1 MNPSTV
7 RIIHILLVVILV
19 FITRLGFAMPDDR
32 EKIAEL
38 SADSADLNQQ
48 THHGE
53 YIGNVE
59 FDQGTS
65 HLRAAR
71 AITEGNQQ
79 NKLILAIAF
88 GDGKEQAHFWTQTA
102 LDKPPLH
109 AYADT
114 IRYYPE
120 RHLVELIGNA
130 RVTQGDNS
138 FTGPKISY
146 DTEKQHVISKGNPKN
161 RTTIV
166 IHPEKK
172 A

>member
-1 MNPSTV
+1 MAKLS
-7 RIIHILLVVILV
+7 
-19 FITRLGFAMPDDR
+19 FAMPDDR
-32 EKIAEL
+32 EKVAEL

-48 THHGE
+48 THQGE
-53 YIGNVE
+53 YIGKVE

-79 NKLILAIAF
+79 NKLTLAIAY
-88 GDGKEQAHFWTQTA
+88 GDDRNQAHFWTQTA
-102 LDKPPLH
+102 VDKPLLH

-138 FTGPKISY
+138 FAGPKISY
-146 DTEKQHVISKGNPKN
+146 DTEKQHVLSKGDHKN
-161 RTTIV
+161 RTTII

>member
-1 MNPSTV
+1 
-7 RIIHILLVVILV
+7 
-19 FITRLGFAMPDDR
+19 MPDDR
-32 EKIAEL
+32 EKVAEL
-38 SADSADLNQQ
+38 TADSADLSQH
-48 THHGE
+48 THRGE

-59 FDQGTS
+59 FDQGTT
-65 HLRAAR
+65 HLRAAK

-79 NKLILAIAF
+79 NKLILAIAL
-88 GDGKEQAHFWTQTA
+88 GNETAQAHYWTQTA
-102 LDKPPLH
+102 LDKPLLH
-109 AYADT
+109 AYADM

-138 FTGPKISY
+138 FSGPKISY
-146 DTEKQHVISKGNPKN
+146 DTEKQHVISKGDTKN
-161 RTTIV
+161 RTTII

>member
-1 MNPSTV
+1 MIKLCFV
-7 RIIHILLVVILV
+7 FILILV
-19 FITRLGFAMPDDR
+19 MRLSFAMPDDR

-48 THHGE
+48 THRGE

-71 AITEGNQQ
+71 AITEGDQQ

-88 GDGKEQAHFWTQTA
+88 GDDKEQAHFWTQTA
-102 LDKPPLH
+102 QDKPLLH
-109 AYADT
+109 AYANM

-138 FTGPKISY
+138 FSGPKISY
-146 DTEKQHVISKGNPKN
+146 DTEKQHVISKGDRKN